1 MEIASFHTNNQEM
14 LDMSPSVG
22 KQLQVHKS
30 DAQMHRNINHHKS
43 KCTEIH
49 SINNTPS
56 STKKNKSST
65 HFDDL
70 DSKKN
75 DIYTCKVL
83 MDDWM
88 CFKCHKGNK
97 RNKSKQ
103 CMYCSEPK
111 EMKKLKQ
118 YSVHGFCREFI
129 SVMCVL
135 NLVDTFLEF
144 HQTQKS
150 ITLTRQDTK
159 MDHNKQFQSKH
170 NRGKAQILQ
179 KEVARLQYIPIADI
193 VSILELMSN
202 RSKKK
207 YDTFTYWYFEQPHPR
222 SMHQYSGRSSAQ
234 QEHLRNINMKKEIKR
249 LKKQLVA
256 KDKQINGLQ
265 HTLHTTRKS
274 HMHRIHSDQLQH
286 QSELHQAK
294 HDFDVNVQQAKQ
306 EYHHYL
312 QQQQI
317 QIQRLKHDLDVYVRK
332 HATEASKYHDMVRY
346 HTERAQNL
354 QNRLR
359 EYSLGAKFHYL
370 YHQYEFMNLWR
381 LSVGYE
387 DEQSTERFNQ
397 ICSNI
402 LLRYKSQR
410 GLLRV
415 KYFVQHMMLITCP
428 KYN

>member
-144 HQTQKS
+144 HQV
-150 ITLTRQDTK
+150 ITLYIHRSTCKICITTGTRRT
-159 MDHNKQFQSKH
+159 
-170 NRGKAQILQ
+170 
-179 KEVARLQYIPIADI
+179 
-193 VSILELMSN
+193 
-202 RSKKK
+202 
-207 YDTFTYWYFEQPHPR
+207 
-222 SMHQYSGRSSAQ
+222 
-234 QEHLRNINMKKEIKR
+234 
-249 LKKQLVA
+249 
-256 KDKQINGLQ
+256 
-265 HTLHTTRKS
+265 
-274 HMHRIHSDQLQH
+274 
-286 QSELHQAK
+286 
-294 HDFDVNVQQAKQ
+294 
-306 EYHHYL
+306 
-312 QQQQI
+312 
-317 QIQRLKHDLDVYVRK
+317 
-332 HATEASKYHDMVRY
+332 
-346 HTERAQNL
+346 
-354 QNRLR
+354 
-359 EYSLGAKFHYL
+359 
-370 YHQYEFMNLWR
+370 
-381 LSVGYE
+381 
-387 DEQSTERFNQ
+387 
-397 ICSNI
+397 
-402 LLRYKSQR
+402 
-410 GLLRV
+410 
-415 KYFVQHMMLITCP
+415 
-428 KYN
+428 